1 MGIGTEKQR
10 QLNLG
15 QLEPSSSSVE
25 MPELMP
31 SKEAEI
37 KIITNHQDSPPLLL
51 SKQTQFEIEGDMKE
65 ISILNLYNGNAKL
78 ISDINTYLND
88 DSFLNDPQSLL
99 AVLSLIQRILP
110 VCDRNVKII
119 GLIKSQSDTMANGIV
134 DLLGMIQT
142 ANSEKN
148 STDVSSEEDKN
159 ENT

>member
-10 QLNLG
+10 QLNIG

-37 KIITNHQDSPPLLL
+37 KIITNHKDSPLLL

-65 ISILNLYNGNAKL
+65 ISILNLFKGNAKL
-78 ISDINTYLND
+78 ISAINTYLND

-148 STDVSSEEDKN
+148 STDVSSEEDGN

>member
-10 QLNLG
+10 QLKLG
-15 QLEPSSSSVE
+15 QLEQSSSSVE

-31 SKEAEI
+31 SKEADI
-37 KIITNHQDSPPLLL
+37 KIITNHQDSPLLL
-51 SKQTQFEIEGDMKE
+51 SKQTQFEIEGDTKE
-65 ISILNLYNGNAKL
+65 ISLLNLFKENAKL
-78 ISDINTYLND
+78 ISAINTYLND

-148 STDVSSEEDKN
+148 STDVSSEEDGN

>member
-1 MGIGTEKQR
+1 MGIDTEKQR
-10 QLNLG
+10 QLNIG

-37 KIITNHQDSPPLLL
+37 KIITNHKDSPLLL

-65 ISILNLYNGNAKL
+65 ISILNLFKGNAKL
-78 ISDINTYLND
+78 ISTINTYLND

-99 AVLSLIQRILP
+99 VVLSLIQRILA
-110 VCDRNVKII
+110 VYDRNVKII

-148 STDVSSEEDKN
+148 
-159 ENT
+159 

>member
-31 SKEAEI
+31 SKEADL
-37 KIITNHQDSPPLLL
+37 KIITNHQDSPLLL

-65 ISILNLYNGNAKL
+65 ISILNLFKGNAKL
-78 ISDINTYLND
+78 ISAINTYLND

-148 STDVSSEEDKN
+148 STDVSSEEDGN

>member
-31 SKEAEI
+31 SKEADL
-37 KIITNHQDSPPLLL
+37 KIITNHQDSPLLL

-65 ISILNLYNGNAKL
+65 ISILNLFKGNAKL
-78 ISDINTYLND
+78 ISAINTYLND

-142 ANSEKN
+142 ENSEKN
-148 STDVSSEEDKN
+148 STDVSSEEDGN

>member
-10 QLNLG
+10 QLNIG

-31 SKEAEI
+31 SKEADL
-37 KIITNHQDSPPLLL
+37 KIITNHQDSPLLL

-65 ISILNLYNGNAKL
+65 ISILNLFKGNAKL
-78 ISDINTYLND
+78 ISAINTYLND

-148 STDVSSEEDKN
+148 STDVSSEEDGN

>member
-31 SKEAEI
+31 SKEADL
-37 KIITNHQDSPPLLL
+37 KIITNHQDSPLLL

-65 ISILNLYNGNAKL
+65 ISILNLFKGNAKL
-78 ISDINTYLND
+78 ISAINTYLND

-134 DLLGMIQT
+134 DLFGMILT

-148 STDVSSEEDKN
+148 STDVSSEEDGN

>member
-37 KIITNHQDSPPLLL
+37 KIIINHKDSPLLL

>member
-15 QLEPSSSSVE
+15 QLEQSSSSVE
-25 MPELMP
+25 MPELMS
-31 SKEAEI
+31 SKEADI
-37 KIITNHQDSPPLLL
+37 KIITNHQDSPLLL

-65 ISILNLYNGNAKL
+65 ISILNLFKGNAKL
-78 ISDINTYLND
+78 ISAINTYLND

-148 STDVSSEEDKN
+148 STDVSSEEDGN

>member
-31 SKEAEI
+31 SKEADLE
-37 KIITNHQDSPPLLL
+37 IITNHKDSPLLL

-65 ISILNLYNGNAKL
+65 ISILNLFKGNAKL
-78 ISDINTYLND
+78 ISAINTYLND

-99 AVLSLIQRILP
+99 AVLSLIQRILA
-110 VCDRNVKII
+110 VYDRNVKII

-148 STDVSSEEDKN
+148 STDVSSEEDGN

>member
-10 QLNLG
+10 QLNIG

-37 KIITNHQDSPPLLL
+37 KIIINHKDSPLLL

-65 ISILNLYNGNAKL
+65 ISILNLFKGNAKL
-78 ISDINTYLND
+78 ISTINTYLND

-99 AVLSLIQRILP
+99 VVLSLIQRILA
-110 VCDRNVKII
+110 VYDRNVKII

-148 STDVSSEEDKN
+148 STDVSSEEDGN

>member
-65 ISILNLYNGNAKL
+65 ISILNLFKGNAKL
-78 ISDINTYLND
+78 ISAINTYLND

-99 AVLSLIQRILP
+99 AVLSLIQRIMAIY
-110 VCDRNVKII
+110 DQNVKII
-119 GLIKSQSDTMANGIV
+119 GLIKSQSDTMAKGIV

-142 ANSEKN
+142 NSEKN

>member
-31 SKEAEI
+31 SKEADL
-37 KIITNHQDSPPLLL
+37 KIITNHKDSPLLL
-51 SKQTQFEIEGDMKE
+51 SKQTQFEIEGDMRE
-65 ISILNLYNGNAKL
+65 ISILNLYKRNAKL

-110 VCDRNVKII
+110 VYDINVKII
-119 GLIKSQSDTMANGIV
+119 DRIKSQSDTMAKGIV

-148 STDVSSEEDKN
+148 STDVSSEEDEN

>member
-10 QLNLG
+10 QLNIG
-15 QLEPSSSSVE
+15 QLEPSFSSVE

-37 KIITNHQDSPPLLL
+37 KIITNHKDSPLLL

-65 ISILNLYNGNAKL
+65 ISILNLFKGNAKL
-78 ISDINTYLND
+78 ISTINTYLND

-99 AVLSLIQRILP
+99 VVLSLIQRILA
-110 VCDRNVKII
+110 VYDRNVKII

-148 STDVSSEEDKN
+148 STDVSSEEDGN

>member
-10 QLNLG
+10 QLNIG

-37 KIITNHQDSPPLLL
+37 KIITNHKDSPLLL
-51 SKQTQFEIEGDMKE
+51 SKQTQFEIEGDKKE
-65 ISILNLYNGNAKL
+65 ISILNLFKGNAKL
-78 ISDINTYLND
+78 ISTINTYLND

-99 AVLSLIQRILP
+99 VVLSLIQRILA
-110 VCDRNVKII
+110 VYDRNVKII

-148 STDVSSEEDKN
+148 STDVSSEEDGN

>member
-10 QLNLG
+10 QLNIG

-37 KIITNHQDSPPLLL
+37 KIITNHKDSPLLL

-65 ISILNLYNGNAKL
+65 ISILNLFKGNAKL
-78 ISDINTYLND
+78 ISTINTYLND

-148 STDVSSEEDKN
+148 STDVSSEEDGN

>member
-25 MPELMP
+25 MPELMS
-31 SKEAEI
+31 SKEADI
-37 KIITNHQDSPPLLL
+37 KIITNHQDSPLLL

-65 ISILNLYNGNAKL
+65 ISILNLFKGNAKL
-78 ISDINTYLND
+78 ISTINTYLND

-99 AVLSLIQRILP
+99 VVLSLIQRILA
-110 VCDRNVKII
+110 VYDRNVKII

-148 STDVSSEEDKN
+148 STDVSSEEDGN

>member
-31 SKEAEI
+31 SKEADL
-37 KIITNHQDSPPLLL
+37 KIITNHKDSPPLLL

-65 ISILNLYNGNAKL
+65 ISILNLFKGNAKL
-78 ISDINTYLND
+78 ISAINTYLND

-99 AVLSLIQRILP
+99 AVLSLIQRILE
-110 VCDRNVKII
+110 VYDRNVKII

-148 STDVSSEEDKN
+148 STDVSSEEDGN

>member
-37 KIITNHQDSPPLLL
+37 KIITNHKDSPLLL

-65 ISILNLYNGNAKL
+65 ISILNLFKGNAKL
-78 ISDINTYLND
+78 ISAINTYLND

-99 AVLSLIQRILP
+99 VVLSLIQRILA
-110 VCDRNVKII
+110 VYDRNVKII

-148 STDVSSEEDKN
+148 STDVSSEEDGN

>member
-10 QLNLG
+10 QLNIG

-37 KIITNHQDSPPLLL
+37 KIITNHKDSPLLL

-65 ISILNLYNGNAKL
+65 ISILNLFKGNAKL
-78 ISDINTYLND
+78 ISTINTYLND

-99 AVLSLIQRILP
+99 AVLSLIQRILA
-110 VCDRNVKII
+110 VYDRNVKII

-148 STDVSSEEDKN
+148 STDVSSEEDGN

>member
-10 QLNLG
+10 QLNIG

-37 KIITNHQDSPPLLL
+37 KIITNHKDSPLLL

-65 ISILNLYNGNAKL
+65 ISILNLFKGNAKL
-78 ISDINTYLND
+78 ISAINTYLND

-99 AVLSLIQRILP
+99 AVLSLIQRIMAIY
-110 VCDRNVKII
+110 DQNVKII

-148 STDVSSEEDKN
+148 STDVSSEEDGN

>member
-15 QLEPSSSSVE
+15 QLEQSSSSVE

-37 KIITNHQDSPPLLL
+37 KIITNHQDSPLLL

-65 ISILNLYNGNAKL
+65 ISILNLFKGNAKL
-78 ISDINTYLND
+78 ISAINTYLND

-148 STDVSSEEDKN
+148 STDVSSEEDGN

>member
-10 QLNLG
+10 QLNIG

-31 SKEAEI
+31 SKEADL
-37 KIITNHQDSPPLLL
+37 KIITNHKDSPLLL

-65 ISILNLYNGNAKL
+65 ISILNLFKGNAKL
-78 ISDINTYLND
+78 ISTINTYLND

-99 AVLSLIQRILP
+99 VVLSLIQRILA
-110 VCDRNVKII
+110 VYDRNVKII

-148 STDVSSEEDKN
+148 STDVSSEEDGN

>member
-37 KIITNHQDSPPLLL
+37 KIITNHKDSPLLL

-65 ISILNLYNGNAKL
+65 ISILNLFKGNAKL
-78 ISDINTYLND
+78 ISAINTYLND

-148 STDVSSEEDKN
+148 STDVSSEEDGN

>member
-37 KIITNHQDSPPLLL
+37 KIITNHKDSPLLL

-65 ISILNLYNGNAKL
+65 ISILNLFKGNAKL
-78 ISDINTYLND
+78 ISTINTYLND

-99 AVLSLIQRILP
+99 VVLSLIQRILA
-110 VCDRNVKII
+110 VYDRNVKII

-148 STDVSSEEDKN
+148 STDVSSEEDGN

>member
-37 KIITNHQDSPPLLL
+37 KIIINHKDSPLLL

-99 AVLSLIQRILP
+99 AVLSLIQRIMAIY
-110 VCDRNVKII
+110 DQNVKII

-148 STDVSSEEDKN
+148 STDVSSEEDGN

>member
-10 QLNLG
+10 QLKLG
-15 QLEPSSSSVE
+15 QLEQSSSSVE

-31 SKEAEI
+31 SKEADL
-37 KIITNHQDSPPLLL
+37 KIITNHQDSPLLL

-65 ISILNLYNGNAKL
+65 ISILNLFKGNAKL
-78 ISDINTYLND
+78 ISAINTYLND

-148 STDVSSEEDKN
+148 STDVSSEEDGN

>member
-1 MGIGTEKQR
+1 MGIGTERQR
-10 QLNLG
+10 QLNIG

-37 KIITNHQDSPPLLL
+37 KIITNHKDSPLLL

-65 ISILNLYNGNAKL
+65 ISILNLFKGNAKL
-78 ISDINTYLND
+78 ISTINTYLND

-99 AVLSLIQRILP
+99 VVLSLIQRILA
-110 VCDRNVKII
+110 VYDRNVKII

-148 STDVSSEEDKN
+148 STDVSSEEDGN

>member
-31 SKEAEI
+31 SKEADL
-37 KIITNHQDSPPLLL
+37 KIITNHKDSPLLL

-65 ISILNLYNGNAKL
+65 ISILNLFKGNAKL
-78 ISDINTYLND
+78 ISAINTYLND

-148 STDVSSEEDKN
+148 STDVSSEEDGN

>member
-37 KIITNHQDSPPLLL
+37 KIIINHKDSPLLL

-65 ISILNLYNGNAKL
+65 ISILNLFKGNAKL
-78 ISDINTYLND
+78 ISAINTYLND

>member
-99 AVLSLIQRILP
+99 AVLSLIQRIMAIY
-110 VCDRNVKII
+110 DQNVKII
-119 GLIKSQSDTMANGIV
+119 GLIKSQSDTMAKGIV

-142 ANSEKN
+142 NSEKN

>member
-31 SKEAEI
+31 SKEADL
-37 KIITNHQDSPPLLL
+37 KIITNHKDSPLLL

-65 ISILNLYNGNAKL
+65 ISILNLFKGNAKL
-78 ISDINTYLND
+78 ISTINTYLND

-99 AVLSLIQRILP
+99 VVLSLIQRILP
-110 VCDRNVKII
+110 VYDINVKII
-119 GLIKSQSDTMANGIV
+119 DRIKSQSDTMAKGIV
-134 DLLGMIQT
+134 DLLGMIQI

-148 STDVSSEEDKN
+148 STDVSSEEDEN

>member
-10 QLNLG
+10 QLNIG

-37 KIITNHQDSPPLLL
+37 KIITNHKDSPLLL

-65 ISILNLYNGNAKL
+65 ISILNLFKGNAKL
-78 ISDINTYLND
+78 ISTINTYLND

-99 AVLSLIQRILP
+99 VVLSLIQRILA
-110 VCDRNVKII
+110 VYDRNVKII

-148 STDVSSEEDKN
+148 STDVSSEEDGN

>member
-10 QLNLG
+10 QLNIG

-37 KIITNHQDSPPLLL
+37 KIITNHKDSPLLL

-65 ISILNLYNGNAKL
+65 ISILNLFKGNAKL
-78 ISDINTYLND
+78 ISTINTYLND

-99 AVLSLIQRILP
+99 VVLSLIQRILA
-110 VCDRNVKII
+110 VYDRNVKII
-119 GLIKSQSDTMANGIV
+119 GLIKSQSDTMAKGIV

-148 STDVSSEEDKN
+148 STDVSSEEDGN

>member
-37 KIITNHQDSPPLLL
+37 KIIINHKDSPLLL

-65 ISILNLYNGNAKL
+65 ISILNLFKGNAKL
-78 ISDINTYLND
+78 ISTINTYLND

-99 AVLSLIQRILP
+99 VVLSLIQRILA
-110 VCDRNVKII
+110 VYDRNVKII

-148 STDVSSEEDKN
+148 STDVSSEEDGN

>member
-37 KIITNHQDSPPLLL
+37 KIIINHKDSPLLL

-99 AVLSLIQRILP
+99 AVLSLIQRIMAIY
-110 VCDRNVKII
+110 DQNVKII
-119 GLIKSQSDTMANGIV
+119 GLIKSQSDTMAKGIV
-134 DLLGMIQT
+134 DLLGMT

-148 STDVSSEEDKN
+148 STDVSSEEDGN

>member
-15 QLEPSSSSVE
+15 QLEQSSSSVE

-37 KIITNHQDSPPLLL
+37 KIITNHKDSPLLL

-65 ISILNLYNGNAKL
+65 ISILNLFKGNAKL
-78 ISDINTYLND
+78 ISAINTYLND

-148 STDVSSEEDKN
+148 STDVSSEEDGN

>member
-15 QLEPSSSSVE
+15 QLEQSSSSVE

-119 GLIKSQSDTMANGIV
+119 GLIKSQSDTMAKGIV

-142 ANSEKN
+142 NSEKN

>member
-10 QLNLG
+10 QLNIG

-37 KIITNHQDSPPLLL
+37 KIITNHKDSPLLL

>member
-10 QLNLG
+10 QLNIG

-37 KIITNHQDSPPLLL
+37 KIITNHKDSPLLL

-65 ISILNLYNGNAKL
+65 ISILNLFKGNAKL
-78 ISDINTYLND
+78 ISTINTYLND

-99 AVLSLIQRILP
+99 VVLSLIQRILA
-110 VCDRNVKII
+110 VYDRNVKII

-148 STDVSSEEDKN
+148 STDVSSEEDRN